1 MKRMK
6 VVIPTEDET
15 GRTLSGHFG
24 RAPYFAWFQVEDG
37 EIKESGVVPNTSD
50 HFGGTGSP
58 PEKVKALGADAL
70 ITMGMGMKAINLFQ
84 GYGLAVL
91 KATSTSSANNIA
103 ELSEGRLQE
112 LTEGCLHAHD
122 H

>member
-1 MKRMK
+1 MK
-6 VVIPTEDET
+6 VVVPAEDET
-15 GRTLSGHFG
+15 GRTLSRHFG
-24 RAPYFAWFQVEDG
+24 RAPYFAWFQIEDG
-37 EIKESGVVPNTSD
+37 EIKESGVVPYTSD

-58 PEKVKALGADAL
+58 PEKVKALGADAM

-84 GYGLAVL
+84 GYGVAVL
-91 KATSTSSANNIA
+91 KATSTNSADNIV
-103 ELSEGRLQE
+103 EFSEGRLEE

>member
-1 MKRMK
+1 MMRMK
-6 VVIPTEDET
+6 VVIPTEDAT
-15 GRTLSGHFG
+15 GKTISGHFG

-37 EIKESGVVPNTSD
+37 VIKESGVVPNTSD

-58 PEKVKALGADAL
+58 PEKVRSLGADAL

-91 KATSTSSANNIA
+91 KATSAISTDNVR
-103 ELSEGRLQE
+103 EFTEGRLEE

>member
-1 MKRMK
+1 MK

-15 GRTLSGHFG
+15 GRTISGHFG

-70 ITMGMGMKAINLFQ
+70 ITLGMGMKAINLFQ
-84 GYGLAVL
+84 GYGVAVL
-91 KATSTSSANNIA
+91 KATSASSTDNIA
-103 ELSEGRLQE
+103 ELSGGRLQE
-112 LTEGCLHAHD
+112 LTEGCLHD

>member
-1 MKRMK
+1 MMRMK
-6 VVIPTEDET
+6 VVIPTEDAT
-15 GRTLSGHFG
+15 GKTISGHFG

-37 EIKESGVVPNTSD
+37 DIKESGVVPNTSD

-58 PEKVKALGADAL
+58 PEKVKALGADAM

-84 GYGLAVL
+84 GYGVAVL
-91 KATSTSSANNIA
+91 KATSASSTDNIA
-103 ELSEGRLQE
+103 ELSGGRLQE

>member
-1 MKRMK
+1 MMRMK
-6 VVIPTEDET
+6 VVIPTEDAT
-15 GRTLSGHFG
+15 GKTISGHFG

-37 EIKESGVVPNTSD
+37 DIKESGVVPNTSD

-58 PEKVKALGADAL
+58 PEKVRSLGADAL

-91 KATSTSSANNIA
+91 KATSAISTDNVR
-103 ELSEGRLQE
+103 EFTEGRLEE